1 MEYPSLN
8 TPPAGSLRFNTDSS
22 KMEIYNGD
30 KWWNIDSTSPDEQ
43 TGGTRGLVMGGGHPN
58 CTDVI
63 EYANI
68 DSTGNFADFG
78 DLTAPTNRLANACFA
93 SRTRGFAAGGGSP
106 TPNAYVNKIEY
117 VTISSTGDGTDFGHL
132 SGNYNEGSSVSNS
145 TRGVIYSGYP
155 GTQNIIDYITMA
167 SAGNAQDFGD
177 KTNSSVG
184 AGTMQSPTRGVY
196 SSGETNASPYAVV
209 NSMVYLTI
217 ATTGNTADFGDAAR
231 AVRYPAATS
240 NAVRG
245 VQALGG
251 SPNTYTNAIEY
262 ITIATLGDAIDF
274 GDLVASNL
282 GYGGGGL
289 GSPTRAVFVVGNQTH
304 ADYIQIMSTG
314 NAVDFGN
321 LLAGRRNIAGASNG
335 HGGLG

>member
-1 MEYPSLN
+1 
-8 TPPAGSLRFNTDSS
+8 
-22 KMEIYNGD
+22 
-30 KWWNIDSTSPDEQ
+30 
-43 TGGTRGLVMGGGHPN
+43 
-58 CTDVI
+58 
-63 EYANI
+63 
-68 DSTGNFADFG
+68 
-78 DLTAPTNRLANACFA
+78 
-93 SRTRGFAAGGGSP
+93 
-106 TPNAYVNKIEY
+106 
-117 VTISSTGDGTDFGHL
+117 
-132 SGNYNEGSSVSNS
+132 
-145 TRGVIYSGYP
+145 
-155 GTQNIIDYITMA
+155 MA

-177 KTNSSVG
+177 KTNSSTG

-196 SSGETNASPYAVV
+196 SSGETNASPYAVT

-262 ITIATLGDAIDF
+262 ITIATLGDAQDF

-289 GSPTRAVFVVGNQTH
+289 GSPTRAVFVVGDNTDV
-304 ADYIQIMSTG
+304 DYIQIMTTG

-321 LLAGRRNIAGASNG
+321 VTDSGSSGGGCSNG
-335 HGGLG
+335 HGGL

>member
-1 MEYPSLN
+1 MEHPPLQP
-8 TPPAGSLRFNTDSS
+8 TPVGAIRFNTDSS
-22 KMEIYNGD
+22 KMEYYDGNQ
-30 KWWNIDSTSPDEQ
+30 WVNVTSDSPQVQ
-43 TGGTRGLVMGGGHPN
+43 TGGTRGLVMGGGHPT
-58 CTDVI
+58 CTNVI

-68 DSTGNFADFG
+68 DSTGDFANFG
-78 DLTAPTNRLANACFA
+78 DLTAPTNRLANVCFA

-117 VTISSTGDGTDFGHL
+117 VTISSTGDGTDFGDL
-132 SGNYNEGSSVSNS
+132 SGDYNEGSSVSNS

-167 SAGNAQDFGD
+167 SAGNAKDFGD

-274 GDLVASNL
+274 GDLVTSNL

-289 GSPTRAVFVVGNQTH
+289 GSPTRAVFVVGDNTDV
-304 ADYIQIMSTG
+304 DYVQIMTKG

-321 LLAGRRNIAGASNG
+321 VTDSGSSGGGCSNG